1 MTMPFGARSWIP
13 PHLRAARDLVPW
25 ISPLQFGFPHGGST
39 GVKGPAGFQLHAPP
53 TSALDTIRDGVATTR
68 ASLESLRA

>member
-1 MTMPFGARSWIP
+1 
-13 PHLRAARDLVPW
+13 VPW

>member
-1 MTMPFGARSWIP
+1 MTMPFGARSSIP
-13 PHLRAARDLVPW
+13 PRLPATRDLVPW
-25 ISPLQFGFPHGGST
+25 ISRRQLGFPHGGST
-39 GVKGPAGFQLHAPP
+39 GVKGPTGFQLHAAP